1 VAFVES
7 QFIGTGYDLTS
18 VATSSSNGDLWL
30 KGTASIDNVP
40 AAGQGTIVAF
50 NALTPLTSPDGI
62 NWTTRP
68 ELPGP
73 TTSGFPTPGTPGN
86 AYSVPVAQSLSFLNG
101 KFYAFLGT
109 KVASTGSVTNARVFC
124 STNGIDWTRGNITG
138 LAFVDPW
145 GGNVSKVDLCEV
157 RGAANSTSMSVAVG
171 RGVYGN
177 LANSPVATNKCIRSA
192 DQVNWVGTTL
202 PFAALWNGIAFGQ
215 GRFVAVCDGAYAVS
229 STDGLNWVTI
239 RMPATLN
246 WTSITFANGV
256 WVAVG
261 GPSSIAATS
270 KDGLNWTKVTL
281 PVSATWTSV
290 SYGNG
295 RFLMTSTTGVSL
307 YSAG

>member
-1 VAFVES
+1 
-7 QFIGTGYDLTS
+7 
-18 VATSSSNGDLWL
+18 
-30 KGTASIDNVP
+30 
-40 AAGQGTIVAF
+40 
-50 NALTPLTSPDGI
+50 
-62 NWTTRP
+62 
-68 ELPGP
+68 
-73 TTSGFPTPGTPGN
+73 
-86 AYSVPVAQSLSFLNG
+86 
-101 KFYAFLGT
+101 
-109 KVASTGSVTNARVFC
+109 
-124 STNGIDWTRGNITG
+124 
-138 LAFVDPW
+138 
-145 GGNVSKVDLCEV
+145 
-157 RGAANSTSMSVAVG
+157 
-171 RGVYGN
+171 VYGN
-177 LANSPVATNKCIRSA
+177 LGNSPVATNKCIRSA

-202 PFAALWNGIAFGQ
+202 PFSALWNAIAFGQ
-215 GRFVAVCDGAYAVS
+215 GRFVAIADGAYAAS

-281 PVSATWTSV
+281 PLSATWTSV